1 MENFPK
7 KYTPKDLRKR
17 FKLDKQK
24 YSGENSKKSVIFS
37 MNDLLSSRKIS
48 YQDFFLIF
56 LKDFFNK
63 RNFIQAAQKNYP
75 NEMDDEYKQLF
86 LIYGDQLENVF
97 STYLFFSKKNQ
108 TLSQVWKNKLE
119 RYIFSLT
126 KKYLNANHKILD
138 SYSSSDHKIYMPDS
152 DLYIYILEQFRLLR
166 EKGKIVN
173 KTKIGYRS
181 FNLQTSVPVEK
192 ITRKEKK
199 VPYLL
204 MMQGEQLVL

>member
-24 YSGENSKKSVIFS
+24 YSGKNSKKNVVFS

-48 YQDFFLIF
+48 YQDFFLIY

-63 RNFIQAAQKNYP
+63 RSFIQATQKNYP

-108 TLSQVWKNKLE
+108 TLSQV
-119 RYIFSLT
+119 
-126 KKYLNANHKILD
+126 
-138 SYSSSDHKIYMPDS
+138 
-152 DLYIYILEQFRLLR
+152 
-166 EKGKIVN
+166 
-173 KTKIGYRS
+173 
-181 FNLQTSVPVEK
+181 
-192 ITRKEKK
+192 
-199 VPYLL
+199 
-204 MMQGEQLVL
+204 